1 MKDRYSRAR
10 WGVLAL
16 FLVLGLITLNYNG
29 PFFDEGIFVTAGVRT
44 LEPTPHRDGYLTWF
58 AGSLIWPVLAGLGY
72 QFGGL
77 IGTRAIAVLLGAVSL
92 AAFGQATR
100 NIFGQKVGFWAT
112 LALALN
118 GPFIA
123 LARLGVYD
131 VPALTGIALS
141 FWAITELVRRDHR
154 AWLVGAVIAYV
165 FAVFAKYPT
174 GLMILP
180 LLSVLFFLRE
190 ERATTDIFIFLF
202 LTGAI
207 GLFLFLPAREQIG
220 TFFNWRLQNR
230 PEFGV
235 SLSVIGFVLLYLN
248 AAPLLLG
255 LAGWWA
261 SKKYRVLGLL
271 LLLSLGIWPIYH
283 LLAGDPV
290 GTNKH
295 IVFGFLFVYPLA
307 GLALSKLWGNDQPR
321 AWPRKAATV
330 VLLLGLAGLGLFQVN
345 QSDHS
350 WPDLRPP
357 AGVLQAAVEPGDQL
371 LINESWPFTM
381 ILYTAGR
388 IDSPW
393 DVYDAYRITHG
404 EETPDLCAYDW
415 VVDVQGSYA
424 WPADVREEL
433 EACETYRPFYRH
445 TSMVINLGADFTYV
459 RYPVE
464 TVVWIHDMER
474 SQHE

>member
-1 MKDRYSRAR
+1 MKVNYRWAS

-16 FLVLGLITLNYNG
+16 FLLFSLITLNYNG

-44 LEPTPHRDGYLTWF
+44 LEPTPHQDGYLSWF
-58 AGSLIWPVLAGLGY
+58 AGSLLWPVLAGLGY
-72 QFGGL
+72 QVAGL
-77 IGTRAIAVLLGAVSL
+77 MGTRAMAALFGAISL
-92 AAFGQATR
+92 AAFGRATR
-100 NIFGQKVGFWAT
+100 NIFGERVGFWAT

-131 VPALTGIALS
+131 VSALAGIAVS
-141 FWAITELVRRDHR
+141 FSAITELKRRDHR

-165 FAVFAKYPT
+165 FAIFSKYPI
-174 GLMILP
+174 GLMVVP
-180 LLSVLFFLRE
+180 LMVVLFFLRE
-190 ERATTDIFIFLF
+190 EKATTDIMIFLF

-207 GLFLFLPAREQIG
+207 GLFFFLPAREQIG
-220 TFFNWRLQNR
+220 SFFNWRLQNR

-235 SLSVIGFVLLYLN
+235 SLSVIGLVLVYLN
-248 AAPLLLG
+248 AAPLFLG
-255 LAGWWA
+255 LAGWRTL
-261 SKKYRVLGLL
+261 KKQRIFGLL

-295 IVFGFLFVYPLA
+295 VVFSFLFAYPLV
-307 GLALSKLWGNDQPR
+307 GMGLSKLWGDGQRR
-321 AWPRKAATV
+321 AWLRKAATL
-330 VLLLGLAGLGLFQVN
+330 VLLLGLAGLGLVQVN
-345 QSDHS
+345 QSDHG

-357 AGVLQAAVEPGDQL
+357 AGVLRAAVVPGDQL

-381 ILYTAGR
+381 ILYTTGR
-388 IDSPW
+388 IESPW
-393 DVYDAYRITHG
+393 DVYDTYRITH
-404 EETPDLCAYDW
+404 EEDVPDLCAYDW

-424 WPADVREEL
+424 WPSEIRQTLEE
-433 EACETYRPFYRH
+433 CETYHPFYRH
-445 TSMVINLGADFTYV
+445 TSMVINLGADYTYV

-464 TVVWIHDMER
+464 TVVWRNNMER